1 MDNKFKKARQNA
13 SFVEDVNSDIEQ
25 DTIVANTLVTRNQ
38 KSVTIEPNTLSQK
51 ERSRTKHGRSLSVP
65 LFVEELSLIEQT
77 VEHLNKNSDIS
88 LSNFIRQTLLEKCQ
102 KVLGRDEFN
111 KISDLKYNVV
121 KSKH

>member
-25 DTIVANTLVTRNQ
+25 DTIATNTLVTRNQ

-77 VEHLNKNSDIS
+77 VEHLNKKSDIS

-102 KVLGRDEFN
+102 KVLGKDEFN

-121 KSKH
+121 KNKH

>member
-25 DTIVANTLVTRNQ
+25 DTIATNTLVTRNQ

-88 LSNFIRQTLLEKCQ
+88 LSNFIRQTLLERCQ
-102 KVLGRDEFN
+102 KVLGKDEFN

-121 KSKH
+121 KNKH

>member
-25 DTIVANTLVTRNQ
+25 DTIATNTLVTRNQ
-38 KSVTIEPNTLSQK
+38 KSVTIEPNTLGQK

-102 KVLGRDEFN
+102 KVLGKDEFN

-121 KSKH
+121 KNKH

>member
-102 KVLGRDEFN
+102 KVLGKDEFN

>member
-25 DTIVANTLVTRNQ
+25 DTIATNTLVTRNQ

-102 KVLGRDEFN
+102 KVLGKDEFN

-121 KSKH
+121 KNKH

>member
-25 DTIVANTLVTRNQ
+25 DTIATNTLVTRNQ

-102 KVLGRDEFN
+102 KVLGKDEFN

>member
-25 DTIVANTLVTRNQ
+25 DTIATNTLVTRNQ
-38 KSVTIEPNTLSQK
+38 KSVTIEPNTLGQK

-77 VEHLNKNSDIS
+77 VEHLNKKSDIS
-88 LSNFIRQTLLEKCQ
+88 LSNFIRQTLLERCQ
-102 KVLGRDEFN
+102 KVLGKDEFN

>member
-1 MDNKFKKARQNA
+1 MDNKFKNARQNA

-25 DTIVANTLVTRNQ
+25 DTIATNTLVTRNQ

-77 VEHLNKNSDIS
+77 VEHLNKKSDIS

-102 KVLGRDEFN
+102 KVLGKDEFN

-121 KSKH
+121 KNKH

>member
-1 MDNKFKKARQNA
+1 MDNKFKNARQNA

-25 DTIVANTLVTRNQ
+25 DTIATNTLVTRNQ
-38 KSVTIEPNTLSQK
+38 KSVTIEPNTLGQK

-77 VEHLNKNSDIS
+77 VEHLNKKSDIS
-88 LSNFIRQTLLEKCQ
+88 LSNFIRQTLLERCQ
-102 KVLGRDEFN
+102 KVLGKDEFN

-121 KSKH
+121 KNKH

>member
-25 DTIVANTLVTRNQ
+25 DTIATNTLVTRNQ

-102 KVLGRDEFN
+102 KVLGKDEFN

-121 KSKH
+121 KIKH

>member
-25 DTIVANTLVTRNQ
+25 DTIATNTLVTRNQ

-88 LSNFIRQTLLEKCQ
+88 LSNFIRQTLLERCQ
-102 KVLGRDEFN
+102 KVLGKDEFN

>member
-25 DTIVANTLVTRNQ
+25 DTIATNTLVTRNQ

>member
-1 MDNKFKKARQNA
+1 MDNKFKNARQNA

-25 DTIVANTLVTRNQ
+25 DTIATNTLVTRNQ
-38 KSVTIEPNTLSQK
+38 KSVTIEPNTLGQK

-77 VEHLNKNSDIS
+77 VEHLNKKSDIS
-88 LSNFIRQTLLEKCQ
+88 LSNFIRQTLLERCQ
-102 KVLGRDEFN
+102 KVLGKDEFN